1 MGPHRRRHGAGNRI
15 LATTIT
21 IAVPTHNRATTL
33 GDTLRS
39 LCALAIPSGA
49 ALDCVVVDNGS
60 TDSTPAVV
68 EEAARSAPFPIRRVF
83 EARLGSSH
91 ARNRAVQETRADLI
105 FFIDDDATAE
115 PSWAAEMMAEIER
128 RGLDAACGMVL
139 PEWSVPPPPWLGKS
153 LWVRL
158 AVHDREK
165 IEGQAAREAE
175 NLANYFSAN
184 VGLRRTTFE
193 RFGMFREDLGVVG
206 DNPISGED
214 TELFARIVER
224 GGAMGFAPR
233 AIVHHRI
240 PAARMT
246 PAYLR
251 RKSFAFGVGSG
262 IVGGRHHN
270 RLDKLVRNAARMTVA
285 AMRGD
290 RERTIY
296 HELECANFFGYW
308 RGRIAAARGA
318 APLTSRT

>member
-1 MGPHRRRHGAGNRI
+1 MSRARFCGGI
-15 LATTIT
+15 CTLATTIT
-21 IAVPTHNRATTL
+21 IAVPTHNRAATL

-39 LCALAIPSGA
+39 ICALAIPTGA
-49 ALDCVVVDNGS
+49 VLDCLVVDNGS

-68 EEAARSAPFPIRRVF
+68 EAAARSASISIRRVF
-83 EARLGSSH
+83 EGRLGSSH
-91 ARNRAVQETRADLI
+91 ARNRAVAETGADLI
-105 FFIDDDATAE
+105 FFIDDDAIAD

-128 RGLDAACGMVL
+128 RRLDAACGMVL
-139 PEWSVPPPPWLGKS
+139 PEWSAPPPAWLGKS

-158 AVHDREK
+158 AVHDRDL
-165 IEGQAAREAE
+165 IENRPAREAE
-175 NLANYFSAN
+175 TLANYFSAN
-184 VGLRRTTFE
+184 VGFRRATFE
-193 RFGMFREDLGVVG
+193 RFGTFREDLGVVG

-240 PAARMT
+240 PPERMT

-270 RLDKLVRNAARMTVA
+270 RLDKLMRNAARMAMA

-308 RGRIAAARGA
+308 RGRLAAARGA
-318 APLTSRT
+318 QAALTSRT

>member
-1 MGPHRRRHGAGNRI
+1 

-21 IAVPTHNRATTL
+21 IAVPTHNRASTL
-33 GDTLRS
+33 GATLRS
-39 LCALAIPSGA
+39 LCALVVPPDAS
-49 ALDCVVVDNGS
+49 LDCLVVDNGS
-60 TDSTPAVV
+60 TDATPQAV
-68 EEAARSAPFPIRRVF
+68 ETAARSAPFAMRRVF
-83 EARLGSSH
+83 EPRLGSSH
-91 ARNRAVQETRADLI
+91 ARNRAVAETDADMV

-115 PSWAAEMMAEIER
+115 PSWAAEMLGEIKR
-128 RGLDAACGMVL
+128 RNLDAACGMVV
-139 PEWSVPPPPWLGKS
+139 PDWAAPPPPWLGRS

-158 AVHDREK
+158 AVHDREA
-165 IEGQAAREAE
+165 IVAQPARDAE
-175 NLANYFSAN
+175 TLANYFSAN
-184 VGLRRTTFE
+184 VGLRRSAFE
-193 RFGMFREDLGVVG
+193 RFGLFREDLGVVG

-214 TELFARIVER
+214 TELFARIVAR

-240 PAARMT
+240 PPERMT
-246 PAYLR
+246 PTYLR

-270 RLDKLVRNAARMTVA
+270 RIDKLFRNAVRMTMA

-308 RGRIAAARGA
+308 RGRMTAARGGA
-318 APLTSRT
+318 ALTSRS